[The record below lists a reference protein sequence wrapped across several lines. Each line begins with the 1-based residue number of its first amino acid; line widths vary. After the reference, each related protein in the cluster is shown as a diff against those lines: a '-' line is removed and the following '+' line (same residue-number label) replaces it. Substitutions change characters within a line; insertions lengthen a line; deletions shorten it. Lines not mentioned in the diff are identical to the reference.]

1 MVADTARM
9 NNNGTSVVYRP
20 VGDTSGICCHTTTM
34 RKIPKKQ
41 TNIEEE
47 EKNIK
52 NKSHNQIKGDRMK
65 EMKEV

>member
-1 MVADTARM
+1 
-9 NNNGTSVVYRP
+9 
-20 VGDTSGICCHTTTM
+20 M